1 MLEIAPNRD
10 FVHFLSLKAE
20 IISYLSRIPCHISG
34 KFPILALRKQ
44 FWILAM
50 RHFPIFLDLRDARVV
65 VSGAG
70 EVAVAKL
77 RLLLKTESQ
86 IDVFGTQA
94 DPVVLGWA
102 AEGRISLADRALE
115 ADDLAGAKLLYAAND
130 DAHED
135 GRVLALGKATGVLT
149 NVVDNLNASEFITPA
164 IVDRDPVT
172 IAIGTE
178 GAAPVLA
185 RKIKADLEASLPS
198 SLGALT
204 RIGRAFRARANMLPM
219 GRIRRDFWSKFFFE
233 RGPEALRT
241 GGAEAAEAALYDLL
255 GDGLTAEKRDGRVAL
270 VGAGPGD
277 PDLLTRRAA
286 ALLHEADVVIHD
298 RLVSKEV
305 LELARREAIVIEAGK
320 TGFGQ
325 SWDQDD
331 INAEMVKHARAGHQV
346 VRLKGGDP
354 VIFGRLD
361 EEMTALGAAEVP
373 FEVVPGITTASAAA
387 AALNVSLTSRGRNSS
402 LRIITAHDMKGFVEA
417 DWREL
422 ARPGGV
428 AAIYM
433 GKKAARFVQG
443 RLLMHGADGATP
455 ITAVENVSRVD
466 QRVIASTLGTF
477 GDDLGKA
484 AAEGPVV
491 ILYGIAPRAAAEI
504 DLNDVLTGAL

>member
-1 MLEIAPNRD
+1 
-10 FVHFLSLKAE
+10 
-20 IISYLSRIPCHISG
+20 
-34 KFPILALRKQ
+34 
-44 FWILAM
+44 M
-50 RHFPIFLDLRDARVV
+50 RHFPIFVDMRNARVV

-86 IDVFGTQA
+86 IDVFGLA
-94 DPVVLGWA
+94 PDPLVLDWA
-102 AEGRISLADRALE
+102 SEGRVTYVARSLDAADLADAR
-115 ADDLAGAKLLYAAND
+115 LLYAAND
-130 DAHED
+130 EPVEDA
-135 GRVLALGKATGVLT
+135 RVLALGQSAQVLT
-149 NVVDNLNASEFITPA
+149 NVVDNLGDSEFITPA

-185 RKIKADLEASLPS
+185 RKIKADMEAALPASLGV
-198 SLGALT
+198 LAK
-204 RIGRAFRARANMLPM
+204 IGRAFRGRANMLPM
-219 GRIRRDFWSKFFFE
+219 GRIRRDFWSRFFFE
-233 RGPEALRT
+233 RGPEALKS
-241 GGAEAAEAALYDLL
+241 GGADAAEASLYDLL
-255 GDGLTAEKRDGRVAL
+255 GEGLSAEKRDGRVAL

-277 PDLLTRRAA
+277 PDLLTRRALR
-286 ALLHEADVVIHD
+286 LLHEADVVVHD

-325 SWDQDD
+325 SWLQDD
-331 INAEMVKHARAGHQV
+331 INAEMIARAREGHQV

-361 EEMTALGAAEVP
+361 EEIAALSEAGVA

-402 LRIITAHDMKGFVEA
+402 LRIITAHDMKGFAEG
-417 DWREL
+417 DWRAL
-422 ARPGGV
+422 AGAGGV

-443 RLLMHGADGATP
+443 RLLMHGADGTTP
-455 ITAVENVSRVD
+455 VTAIENVSRVD
-466 QRVIASTLGTF
+466 QRVIATTLLDMADALNVASPT
-477 GDDLGKA
+477 
-484 AAEGPVV
+484 GPVV
-491 ILYGIAPRAAAEI
+491 ILYGIAPEAAAQI
-504 DLNDVLTGAL
+504 DLTEVLTGAL